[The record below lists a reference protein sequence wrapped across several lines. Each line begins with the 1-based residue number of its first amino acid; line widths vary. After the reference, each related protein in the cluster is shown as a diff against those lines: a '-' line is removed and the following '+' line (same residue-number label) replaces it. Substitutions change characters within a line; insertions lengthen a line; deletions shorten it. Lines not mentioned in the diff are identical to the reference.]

1 METDRLMTRTSQRPI
16 PTGLITPD
24 HARVF
29 GITFVLIGA
38 LLLYVFIDP
47 LTALLA
53 LITALLYIFIYTPL
67 KKMTWLNTSIGAIPG
82 SIPPLGGW
90 VAASGTLEPE
100 AWVLFAILFFWQHPH
115 FYAIALMFKED
126 YQKAGLKML
135 TVLEPD
141 GKRTNRQIIWHSLL
155 LIPVS
160 LVPFYLNLLGI
171 VYFYGALLLGLG
183 YLLSGFMLVKKYSV
197 ENARFLLKMSVIYL
211 PALFGTILLDRF
223 I

>member
-24 HARVF
+24 HASVF

-53 LITALLYIFIYTPL
+53 LNTTLLYIFIYTPL

-100 AWVLFAILFFWQHPH
+100 AWVLFAILFFGSIPISMQ
-115 FYAIALMFKED
+115 
-126 YQKAGLKML
+126 
-135 TVLEPD
+135 
-141 GKRTNRQIIWHSLL
+141 LL
-155 LIPVS
+155 LCSNKI
-160 LVPFYLNLLGI
+160 I
-171 VYFYGALLLGLG
+171 
-183 YLLSGFMLVKKYSV
+183 KKQ
-197 ENARFLLKMSVIYL
+197 
-211 PALFGTILLDRF
+211 G
-223 I
+223 